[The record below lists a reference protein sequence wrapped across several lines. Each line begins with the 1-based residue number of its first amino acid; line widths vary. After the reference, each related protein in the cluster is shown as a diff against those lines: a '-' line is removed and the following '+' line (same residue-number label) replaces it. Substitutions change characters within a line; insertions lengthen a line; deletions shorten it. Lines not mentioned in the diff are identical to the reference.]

1 MTSYSRDASTRYQ
14 SGRVYYYDLQTK
26 NNFMQ
31 NDLLPAQE
39 SCVRFLIGSLCQ
51 FNGGNS
57 E

>member
-1 MTSYSRDASTRYQ
+1 MTSYSQDASKRYQ
-14 SGRVYYYDLQTK
+14 SGRRYYYDQQQEK
-26 NNFMQ
+26 IFMQ
-31 NDLLPAQE
+31 NDLSPAQG